1 MEQKWNYMENKANE
15 ILDCTTNCISRFTP
29 PSLADEV
36 SVEDY
41 FRQLVK
47 LGIFTETEI
56 RYELEEDF

>member
-1 MEQKWNYMENKANE
+1 MKYWIAQQIA
-15 ILDCTTNCISRFTP
+15 LAGLPP